1 MWLRCGCGVAAV
13 YEGQNSWIGG
23 AVSSR
28 VGFHDTP
35 SDVLDSPPM
44 ARSTLVLFVLL
55 ATSTSAATPAA
66 RVRRPVD
73 IVVSPTGGQVLVAN
87 RRSGS
92 VSVIDRR
99 SHRVLS
105 ETSIGK
111 RLSALSRVPG
121 RDWVLATDEA
131 GGELIGIGCGERLE
145 VAWRVPVAGY
155 PVAVAAAADGR
166 RAVVASLWSRRLTLV
181 DWPDDGVAR
190 RVRTLDL
197 PFAPGRLIELPDGR
211 WLVAATFG
219 GRLALCDSRLEKPPV
234 LRNLLGHNIG
244 RMTITGDR
252 RHVLIPHQLLDAKAE
267 TTRGGIHWGG
277 VMLNVIRTIPIAA
290 IDTGSDRLES
300 RLGLD
305 YVGIPDRAAG
315 DPVAITL
322 ADDNLRVVLLAG
334 VHELVT
340 STDGIQYYG
349 RQAVGLGPSAM
360 ALDEGRTRAWV
371 AGRFSDSVSLVRLSP
386 LEVLAEVKLGPP
398 VKPTAVDRGEQLFND
413 SRLSSD
419 GWISCRSCHTRGHTN
434 EGLSDTLGDGGFGA
448 PKKVLSL
455 LGSGQTGPW
464 AWNGQVKS
472 LAEQVSKSVK
482 LTMRGAA
489 IQSRQASDIAA
500 YLVSLPVAPAL
511 ARARGVSDKSVV
523 RRGEVVFRRAGCV
536 ECHAPPLYTSPRT
549 FDVGFQDE
557 LGRRRFNPPSLR
569 GVSQRDRLF
578 HDNRAGSLGEV
589 IERFGHGLDKPLDAG
604 DRVDLLRFL
613 ESL

>member
-1 MWLRCGCGVAAV
+1 MWLRCVQ
-13 YEGQNSWIGG
+13 EQDSRIGG
-23 AVSSR
+23 VVSSR
-28 VGFHDTP
+28 LGSHDTLP
-35 SDVLDSPPM
+35 NVLDSPPM
-44 ARSTLVLFVLL
+44 ARSFLVLLVLL
-55 ATSTSAATPAA
+55 ATTASAASPVA
-66 RVRRPVD
+66 RIRRPVD
-73 IVVSPTGGQVLVAN
+73 IVVSPTGRQVLVAN

-92 VSVIDRR
+92 VSVIDRN
-99 SHRVLS
+99 SHQILS
-105 ETSIGK
+105 ETTIGK

-121 RDWVLATDEA
+121 RDWVLATDES
-131 GGELIGIGCGERLE
+131 GNELIGVRCGERLE

-155 PVAVAAAADGR
+155 PVAVAAASDGQ

-181 DWPDDGVAR
+181 EWSADGVVR
-190 RVRTLDL
+190 RVRTRDL
-197 PFAPGRLIELPDGR
+197 PFAPGRLLELPDGR

-219 GRLALCDSRLEKPPV
+219 GRLALCDSRLSQRPL

-244 RMTITGDR
+244 RMTVTGDR

-267 TTRGGIHWGG
+267 TTRGGVHWGG

-290 IDTGSDRLES
+290 IVSGSDQLES

-315 DPVAITL
+315 DPVVIAL
-322 ADDNLRVVLLAG
+322 ADDDLRVVLLAG

-371 AGRFSDSVSLVRLSP
+371 AGRFSDSVSLVRLAP
-386 LEVLAEVKLGPP
+386 LEVLAEVRLGPP
-398 VKPTAVDRGEQLFND
+398 AKPTAVDRGEQLFND

-455 LGSGQTGPW
+455 LGSGQPGPW

-472 LAEQVSKSVK
+472 LTDQVSKSVK
-482 LTMRGAA
+482 LTMRGDA
-489 IQSRQASDIAA
+489 IRSRQASDIAA

-511 ARARGVSDKSVV
+511 SRARGASDRSAVT
-523 RRGEVVFRRAGCV
+523 RGGAVFRRVGCA
-536 ECHAPPLYTSPRT
+536 ECHTPPLYTSPRT

-557 LGRRRFNPPSLR
+557 LGRRQFNPPSLR

-578 HDNRAGSLGEV
+578 HDNRASSLGEV
-589 IERFGHGLDKPLDAG
+589 IGRFGHGLDNPLDAG
-604 DRVDLLRFL
+604 DRADLLRFL